1 MPKSTIDTLVIYAPI
16 TDAATSAPLYPPER
30 QAEID
35 RCKNDRTRR
44 EKYLVW
50 KLLERAVSE
59 RFNLDF
65 ANLKF
70 TKSENGQ
77 WSCPEFCFSLAHTD
91 GAVCVA
97 VSSSPVGVDIEK
109 VAPVREGLYSRVLT
123 DSEREELLRLP
134 EGEGALFFLE
144 TWVKKE
150 SLFKRDGGEC
160 LAPRSRDTLSSDA
173 ITERVTV
180 GDSDYLIGL
189 AAKNENYKICY
200 MEAI

>member
-16 TDAATSAPLYPPER
+16 TDAATSEPLYPPER

-50 KLLERAVSE
+50 KLLECAVSE

-109 VAPVREGLYSRVLT
+109 VAPVKEGLYSRVLT
-123 DSEREELLRLP
+123 DSEREELSRLH
-134 EGEGALFFLE
+134 EGERALFFLE
-144 TWVKKE
+144 AWVKKE

-173 ITERVTV
+173 ISERVTV
-180 GDSDYLIGL
+180 ADSDYLIGL